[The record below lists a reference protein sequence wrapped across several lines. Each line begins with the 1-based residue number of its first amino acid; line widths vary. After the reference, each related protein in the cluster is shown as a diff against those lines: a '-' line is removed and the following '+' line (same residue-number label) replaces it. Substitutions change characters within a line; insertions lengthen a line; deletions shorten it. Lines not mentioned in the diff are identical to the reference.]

1 MKEFSTSSCK
11 HCPNKSSF
19 SPRAPGP
26 SRGAK
31 GNIPACE
38 AIRKRARF
46 SAHLLKR
53 CVQRGGEQSFPRV
66 ILTCP
71 LPSRGTAG
79 GRIEAI
85 PGADSHLGVSRRLH
99 QQGRCL
105 LMVSCEAHP
114 DADIYLGFHI
124 INSHRRK
131 RSGKERSP
139 RCYFPVQMLEERDA
153 AGVSSSGSVTKR
165 GFSPLKHPE
174 KEASERI
181 PGGQPGQWGTPPWGE
196 QGARSCYQEVLQA
209 LGTASSSAQPFI
221 TSP

>member
-1 MKEFSTSSCK
+1 MKEFSTGSCK
-11 HCPNKSSF
+11 HFPNKSSF

-38 AIRKRARF
+38 ALRKRAHF
-46 SAHLLKR
+46 SARLLKR

-66 ILTCP
+66 ISTTCP

-79 GRIEAI
+79 GRIEAT
-85 PGADSHLGVSRRLH
+85 PGSDSHLGVSRRLH

-105 LMVSCEAHP
+105 LPVSCEAHR
-114 DADIYLGFHI
+114 DGDIYLGFHI

-139 RCYFPVQMLEERDA
+139 RCYFPEQMLEERDA
-153 AGVSSSGSVTKR
+153 AGVSSSGSVTK
-165 GFSPLKHPE
+165 GDFPLENTQRKKHP
-174 KEASERI
+174 KEFLEGCQGSGEPPLLGRAGCPELL
-181 PGGQPGQWGTPPWGE
+181 PGGAA
-196 QGARSCYQEVLQA
+196 GAGYR
-209 LGTASSSAQPFI
+209 
-221 TSP
+221 

>member
-38 AIRKRARF
+38 AIRKRAPF

-66 ILTCP
+66 ILTTCP

-105 LMVSCEAHP
+105 LMVSCKAHP

-153 AGVSSSGSVTKR
+153 AGVSSSGSVTKGDFPFKTPR
-165 GFSPLKHPE
+165 ERSIRKNSWRAARAVGNPPLGQAGCPE
-174 KEASERI
+174 LL
-181 PGGQPGQWGTPPWGE
+181 PGGAAGVGY
-196 QGARSCYQEVLQA
+196 R
-209 LGTASSSAQPFI
+209 
-221 TSP
+221 